1 MVSVRSAGP
10 TAGTIQVGSPPRIPE
25 SECTMR
31 NAIILTAVLAA
42 AGPAH
47 SAEPAHRPNIVLIL
61 ADDLGYGDLGCYG
74 GSTPTPNIDSLAKD
88 GVKLTTFYSNGPE
101 CTPTRTALLTGRY
114 QQRVGGLE
122 CALGVGNVGRY
133 DDAIRLRKTKD
144 LGLPADPPT
153 LAKILKSAGY
163 STAIAGKWH
172 LGYEAKFFPDRHGF
186 DHWFGPLGGG
196 VDYFHHTEPD
206 GTPMLY
212 ENGKKI
218 ARGGY
223 MTDLI
228 TKDAAVVVAKAK
240 GPFFLYAAYTA
251 PHAPIQGPN
260 DRSDRPL
267 TQEGFS
273 QNVNKPETYAAM
285 IRRLDDGVGAIL
297 TALKDRGLAD
307 NTLVI
312 FTSDNGGTR
321 MARNEPFS
329 GNKGQTFEGG
339 IRVPCLVCWPGK
351 IKPGTTSE
359 QVGITMDLTASL
371 VRIAGVSAPAGRP
384 FDGIDIV
391 KRLEERADPQP
402 RTLFWRGRRGDST
415 WAAVRDGSLKWI
427 LRQQG
432 EKRSEYLFD
441 LSRDPAE
448 KNSLLEAR
456 PADVERMQ
464 TLYAKW
470 DADVRPSR

>member
-1 MVSVRSAGP
+1 
-10 TAGTIQVGSPPRIPE
+10 
-25 SECTMR
+25 MR
-31 NAIILTAVLAA
+31 FAVLFSLAA
-42 AGPAH
+42 AFAPALDAAA
-47 SAEPAHRPNIVLIL
+47 AEPAKPNVVLIL

-74 GSTPTPNIDSLAKD
+74 GPRPTPHIDSLAKD
-88 GVKLTTFYSNGPE
+88 GVKLTSFYSNGPE

-133 DDAIRLRKTKD
+133 DDAIRLRKTHD

-153 LAKILKSAGY
+153 LAKLLKKAGY

-172 LGYEAKFFPDRHGF
+172 LGYEPKFFPDRHGF
-186 DHWFGPLGGG
+186 DRWFGPLGGG

-212 ENGKKI
+212 EDGKKVG
-218 ARGGY
+218 RDGY

-228 TKDAAVVVAKAK
+228 TNEAASVIAKAK
-240 GPFFLYAAYTA
+240 TPFFLYAAYTA

-260 DRSDRPL
+260 DRSDKPL

-273 QNVNKPETYAAM
+273 QNANKPMTYAAM
-285 IRRLDDGVGAIL
+285 IRRLDDGVAAIL
-297 TALKDRGLAD
+297 AELKARGL
-307 NTLVI
+307 TEKTIVI
-312 FTSDNGGTR
+312 FMSDNGGTR
-321 MARNEPFS
+321 MARNEPLS

-339 IRVPCLVCWPGK
+339 IRVPCLVRWPGK

-371 VRIAGVSAPAGRP
+371 VRVAGASSLSGQP
-384 FDGIDIV
+384 FDGIDLL
-391 KRLEERADPQP
+391 KRLEEGAAPQS
-402 RTLFWRGRRGDST
+402 RTLFWRGRRGDGT

-427 LRQQG
+427 LHQQG
-432 EKRSEYLFD
+432 DRRTEYLFD
-441 LSRDPAE
+441 LAPDPAE
-448 KNSLLEAR
+448 KNSLLDSR
-456 PADVERMQ
+456 PADAERMRK
-464 TLYAKW
+464 LYAKW
-470 DADVRPSR
+470 DADVRSAR